1 MASFNDNINLICL
14 KKKKKSFRWKNFKE
28 TEGAVAHDRPW
39 VSQGVPPAGRG
50 GGLSPF
56 FPNPAPPAAQSECRW
71 RRVLCKDKGNLHF
84 LRFLCTSTLLLV
96 ILSTLTPDPFQNT
109 FNMSAVMYCF
119 TYKATYRL
127 KTQICSQP
135 KKVLKTILCN
145 CFSLHFQPK
154 KKKNQTHLGLW
165 IILKK
170 K

>member
-14 KKKKKSFRWKNFKE
+14 KKKKKRVLGGRTSRKQRE
-28 TEGAVAHDRPW
+28 LLPMTGPESPRGYLR
-39 VSQGVPPAGRG
+39 RG